1 MSETINALILGDVYG
16 QPGFR
21 AVYIGLKNLIKEK
34 KADFVIVNGENAVDG
49 FGISPQI
56 AGQIFSVGAD
66 VITTGNHV
74 WQHKEIYPLLESDEP
89 LLRPAN
95 YPSGAPG
102 KGYTVIEK
110 RGIRI
115 GVINLQGRLSM
126 SSIDCP
132 FQVSMN
138 LVKKIKS
145 KTDIIIIDFH
155 AESSEE
161 KEALALYL
169 DGRVSLVVGTHT
181 HVQTADE
188 RILDK
193 GTGYLTDLGMCGPGL
208 SVIGSNADISV
219 RRFLTQLPLKI
230 EVADTPA
237 VISGIAAEID
247 VKTGKTIN
255 IERFQKESIV

>member
-56 AGQIFSVGAD
+56 ASQIFSVGAD

-74 WQHKEIYPLLESDEP
+74 WQHKEIYPLLESGEP

-95 YPSGAPG
+95 YPAGAPG
-102 KGYTVIEK
+102 RGYTVIEK

-126 SSIDCP
+126 SPIDCP

-138 LVKKIKS
+138 LIKKLKS
-145 KTDIIIIDFH
+145 KTDVIIIDFH

-161 KEALALYL
+161 KEALSLYL

-237 VISGIAAEID
+237 LISGIVAEID

>member
-1 MSETINALILGDVYG
+1 MSEFINVLILGDVYG

-21 AVYIGLKNLIKEK
+21 AVFIGLKNLIKEK

-49 FGISPQI
+49 FGLTPPI
-56 AGQIFSVGAD
+56 AGQMISVGVD
-66 VITTGNHV
+66 VITTGNHI
-74 WQHKEIYPLLESDEP
+74 WQHKEIYPLLESDDP
-89 LLRPAN
+89 VLRPAN
-95 YPSGAPG
+95 YPASAPG

-110 RGIRI
+110 KGVRI
-115 GVINLQGRLSM
+115 GVINLQGRMSM
-126 SSIDCP
+126 VPIDCP
-132 FQVSMN
+132 FQIAMN
-138 LVKKIKS
+138 LVKKLKS
-145 KTDIIIIDFH
+145 KTDMIIIDFH

-169 DGRVSLVVGTHT
+169 DGKVSLIVGTHT
-181 HVQTADE
+181 HIQTADE
-188 RILDK
+188 RILEN
-193 GTGYLTDLGMCGPGL
+193 GTGYLTDLGMCGPDL

-237 VISGIAAEID
+237 VISGIVAKIE
-247 VKTGKTIN
+247 VKSGKTLR

>member
-74 WQHKEIYPLLESDEP
+74 WQHKEIYPLLESEEP

-95 YPSGAPG
+95 YPAGAPG
-102 KGYTVIEK
+102 KGYTVVEK

-126 SSIDCP
+126 SPIDCP
-132 FQVSMN
+132 FQVSMS
-138 LVKKIKS
+138 LVKKLKS
-145 KTDIIIIDFH
+145 KTDVIIIDFH

-161 KEALALYL
+161 KETLALYL

-237 VISGIAAEID
+237 FISGIVAEID

>member
-21 AVYIGLKNLIKEK
+21 AVYIGLKNLVKEK

-49 FGISPQI
+49 FGINPQI
-56 AGQIFSVGAD
+56 AGQIFSVGTD

-89 LLRPAN
+89 ILRPAN
-95 YPSGAPG
+95 YPAGAPG
-102 KGYTVIEK
+102 KGYAVIEK
-110 RGIRI
+110 RGVRI

-126 SSIDCP
+126 APIDCP

-138 LVKKIKS
+138 LIKKLKS
-145 KTDIIIIDFH
+145 KTDIIIVDFH

-237 VISGIAAEID
+237 VISGIVATID
-247 VKTGKTIN
+247 IKNGKTVK